1 MMANVSAIIK
11 QFEKE
16 TRTPQQI
23 ACLRIR
29 YLQDEEGEGLSSIVV
44 PLLTDAVDVFLKI
57 LLKEE
62 LSSRSNSDN
71 TLPDDDLS
79 SHSSTVLLQRLLD
92 LHLQLSR
99 QDPTLGEELGRA
111 GSHVQ
116 LMRLMR
122 YDSSRHSPE
131 QQDTIMELQDV
142 ACQITTHVSSFPL
155 KFLPFGVDE
164 LRRRLPLIFD
174 MAPATD
180 KKSGPLHFGNRT
192 AERILINQVTTRQ
205 SAQKDVGFGRFRS
218 VEFTPSEATTEC

>member
-1 MMANVSAIIK
+1 MANASEIIK
-11 QFEKE
+11 HIEIE
-16 TRTPQQI
+16 TGTPQQI

-44 PLLTDAVDVFLKI
+44 PLLTDAVDVFLKR
-57 LLKEE
+57 LKE
-62 LSSRSNSDN
+62 LSSCGNSE
-71 TLPDDDLS
+71 TATSELDLS

-131 QQDTIMELQDV
+131 QQDAIMELQDV
-142 ACQITTHVSSFPL
+142 ACQITTHASSFPL

-174 MAPATD
+174 MTPATATCD
-180 KKSGPLHFGNRT
+180 KTSGPLPFGNRT

-218 VEFTPSEATTEC
+218 E